1 VSLLV
6 QTVQRAILP
15 TVPDSS
21 IPETN
26 ADESQVSGQGLAR
39 AAWLLATT
47 VCLVAALVTLID
59 GYHGYAA
66 VGFAVAVAAAIN
78 LL

>member
-1 VSLLV
+1 MYLL
-6 QTVQRAILP
+6 QTVQRAILNA
-15 TVPDSS
+15 VPNTSA
-21 IPETN
+21 PETN
-26 ADESQVSGQGLAR
+26 VDETEVSSLGLAR
-39 AAWLLATT
+39 AAWLITT
-47 VCLVAALVTLID
+47 SACLVAALVTLID